1 MGDDSGPKRSRR
13 RTGAR
18 ISSGARARPESA
30 RPESKSRGH
39 RIAKLMA
46 RAGLCSRREAEAW
59 IADGRVAVNGVALRD
74 PAINIKQGDTITID
88 GKPVAPRARTR
99 LFLFHKPRGL
109 VTTARDPQGRATI
122 FDYLREHWPEGPRV
136 VSIGRLDINSE
147 GLLLL
152 SNDGGLARI
161 LELPAT
167 GWIRRYRV
175 RANGQTSQAALDRLQ
190 GGVTIEG
197 ITYAGIEA
205 KLDRLQGANCWLTM
219 ALREGKSREIK
230 RVLDSVGLTVNR
242 LIRISYG
249 PFQLGDL
256 AEGKI
261 EEVRT
266 RVLRDQL
273 GPSLAKA
280 AGVDFS
286 SPLHGESK
294 PKESGTISTPR
305 SHPGSSRKRPLVPR
319 PRRFDSPTDVKAKP
333 GPRRRKHISVLRAKQ
348 DEKTEAR
355 KRIERGETA
364 DRAGR
369 VVPVERLV
377 SAETEKKMHGKRR
390 SKKPADY
397 AAGPM
402 RRGKEGS
409 LEKVLRQ
416 GRKKITSGNRP
427 SPRAGSQKPR
437 PPRRKT

>member
-1 MGDDSGPKRSRR
+1 
-13 RTGAR
+13 
-18 ISSGARARPESA
+18 
-30 RPESKSRGH
+30 
-39 RIAKLMA
+39 MA
-46 RAGLCSRREAEAW
+46 RAGHCSRREAEAW
-59 IADGRVAVNGVALRD
+59 IVEGRVAVNGVALTD
-74 PAINIKQGDTITID
+74 PAVNIKEEDTITID
-88 GKPVAPRARTR
+88 GKLLASRARTR

-175 RANGQTSQAALDRLQ
+175 RANGQISQAVLDGLQ
-190 GGVTIEG
+190 RGVTIEG
-197 ITYAGIEA
+197 MNYTGIEA

-219 ALREGKSREIK
+219 ALREGKNREIK
-230 RVLDSVGLTVNR
+230 RVLDKVGLTVNR

-261 EEVRT
+261 EEIRT

-280 AGVDFS
+280 AGADFS
-286 SPLHGESK
+286 SPLHGESE
-294 PKESGTISTPR
+294 PEESAAISTPR
-305 SHPGSSRKRPLVPR
+305 MHTGSSRKRPLVTR
-319 PRRFDSPTDVKAKP
+319 PRRFDSLTAVKAKP
-333 GPRRRKHISVLRAKQ
+333 APRRRKHISKLRANK
-348 DEKTEAR
+348 DDKPEAR

-377 SAETEKKMHGKRR
+377 SADTEQKMQGKRR
-390 SKKPADY
+390 SKKPADF
-397 AAGPM
+397 ATGHI
-402 RRGKEGS
+402 RRAKEGS
-409 LEKVLRQ
+409 HEKVFHQ
-416 GRKKITSGNRP
+416 GRKKTTSGNRP
-427 SPRAGSQKPR
+427 RPRAARQKPR
-437 PPRRKT
+437 LPRRKT